1 MWMCLACGAL
11 CRADTPWAFTAFRS
25 ELDAYEG
32 AAFLVHDPAKMG
44 GLVTALDAIA
54 HAGINI
60 DVIQSITLDGALAAI
75 LWVDEADEPRL
86 HQVLQTL

>member
-1 MWMCLACGAL
+1 
-11 CRADTPWAFTAFRS
+11 
-25 ELDAYEG
+25 
-32 AAFLVHDPAKMG
+32 MG

-54 HAGINI
+54 HSGINI